1 MTDSAY
7 PPTLTAARQNVAR
20 PAARRA
26 VDRLQRLVCDEAR
39 ARILQALSAGPLS
52 VRDIASVI
60 ERRPA
65 ATSQHLRILR
75 EQSLVT
81 PERRGT
87 SVIYRLSAT
96 PEAQHALAA
105 LAAFERAA

>member
-1 MTDSAY
+1 MVNR
-7 PPTLTAARQNVAR
+7 ARENVNR

-39 ARILQALSAGPLS
+39 ARILQALDAGPLT
-52 VRDIASVI
+52 VRELAAVI

-65 ATSQHLRILR
+65 ATSQHLRVLR
-75 EQSLVT
+75 ENALVE

-87 SVIYRLSAT
+87 SIIYRLSQSAET
-96 PEAQHALAA
+96 RVALAA
-105 LAAFERAA
+105 LAAFEEAA